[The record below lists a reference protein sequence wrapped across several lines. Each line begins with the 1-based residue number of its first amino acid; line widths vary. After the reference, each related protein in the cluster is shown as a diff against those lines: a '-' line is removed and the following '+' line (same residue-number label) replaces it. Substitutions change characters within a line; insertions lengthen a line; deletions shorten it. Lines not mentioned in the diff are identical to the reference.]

1 MRVCMRECVSVCV
14 RECVCERVCVCG
26 GIDAV
31 MVKRSSFPQKVTKG
45 RRRRSFNSWNIDQ
58 VLSVF
63 AVTLNQH

>member
-1 MRVCMRECVSVCV
+1 MCV
-14 RECVCERVCVCG
+14 RECVCVG